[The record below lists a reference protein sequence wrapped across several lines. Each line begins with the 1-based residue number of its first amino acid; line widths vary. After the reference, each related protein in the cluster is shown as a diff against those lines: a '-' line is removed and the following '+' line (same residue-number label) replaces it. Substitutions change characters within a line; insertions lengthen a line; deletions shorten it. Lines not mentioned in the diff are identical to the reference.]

1 MSPPVLTVNACVS
14 FLRKLHGFM
23 QLFLLSRYRQR
34 GNTGKEVSSTE
45 TQIIRLAQIIGA
57 VTVILSAVLGG
68 YRLYDKLVELER
80 RVTSLEKENHGIKK
94 ENALVIYALGA
105 CLDGLHQQGCNGKV
119 TEAMEKIG
127 KYINQAAHDQED

>member
-1 MSPPVLTVNACVS
+1 M
-14 FLRKLHGFM
+14 
-23 QLFLLSRYRQR
+23 
-34 GNTGKEVSSTE
+34 EI
-45 TQIIRLAQIIGA
+45 QIIRIAQIVGA

-68 YRLYDKLVELER
+68 YKLYDKLVELER